1 MRQAEGRAFSVAV
14 HSFGMAERPVTPLL
28 QRSRP
33 LTRLVAHVLLAIG
46 SSALAI
52 LTIVGAEGLARWYA
66 PDYLV
71 RKRGLHVFS
80 SIYGW
85 AGRPGAVA
93 PMGGGR
99 VTLDGRGYRGRELP
113 LPKPGHLTRVVV
125 LGDSIAFGYGVSD
138 EQAFPH
144 LLTARDNG
152 IEAGNL
158 AVEGYGPGQELLVL
172 LNEGLRQNPD
182 VVVLAF
188 CLRNDFVDAVL
199 PVALY
204 DGTTPRP
211 RYRLAEGNLVLDAA
225 AVRRSGAGHA
235 LQWLSD
241 YSHVFNRVSG
251 LLPRREGPE
260 ESGWRYRKQE
270 VLRDEE
276 YAFQLTLA
284 LVMEMESVCRR
295 HGIAFLV
302 ATFPNGL
309 GYVMKVDLADRF
321 HESLKA
327 EGVWV
332 VDVGARF
339 RALGLTP
346 QEIAI
351 DRTGHLGPRGHA
363 VTCEILER
371 EITSRL
377 EQRAHQGH

>member
-1 MRQAEGRAFSVAV
+1 
-14 HSFGMAERPVTPLL
+14 
-28 QRSRP
+28 
-33 LTRLVAHVLLAIG
+33 
-46 SSALAI
+46 
-52 LTIVGAEGLARWYA
+52 
-66 PDYLV
+66 
-71 RKRGLHVFS
+71 
-80 SIYGW
+80 
-85 AGRPGAVA
+85 
-93 PMGGGR
+93 
-99 VTLDGRGYRGRELP
+99 
-113 LPKPGHLTRVVV
+113 VVV

-144 LLTARDNG
+144 LLAVRDNG

-158 AVEGYGPGQELLVL
+158 GVEGYGPGQELLVL
-172 LNEGLRQNPD
+172 LREGLRADPD

-188 CLRNDFVDAVL
+188 CLRNDFIDAVL

-211 RYRLAEGNLVLDAA
+211 RYRLVEGKLMLDDT
-225 AVRRSGAGHA
+225 AVRRSSAGRA

-241 YSHVFNRVSG
+241 HTHLFNRLSA
-251 LLPRREGPE
+251 LRPLREGPE
-260 ESGWRYRKQE
+260 DVGWRYRKQE

-284 LVMEMESVCRR
+284 LVMEMEIVCRR

-309 GYVMKVDLADRF
+309 GYAMKLDLADRF

-327 EGVWV
+327 EGIWV

-339 RALGLTP
+339 LALGLTP
-346 QEIAI
+346 QEVAI

-371 EITSRL
+371 EIASRFDDGV
-377 EQRAHQGH
+377 RRHR